1 MLIEKIIQWVEDGFA
16 NTTCFLVD
24 VKVVGQN
31 NAKIQVLVDC
41 ESGISIETCAKLSRH
56 LEHKLEIN
64 KLVPD
69 QYYLEVSSP
78 GVGMPF
84 KVKRQYLKSINRS
97 LELELQNGTQVEGKL
112 IAVSETDIS
121 IEKSN
126 SSNSKGKVKKKGPSE
141 DVIIV
146 NIPFEDIKT
155 ASEKIVF

>member
-1 MLIEKIIQWVEDGFA
+1 MLVEKIIQWVEEEFI

-24 VKVVGQN
+24 VKVAGHN

-41 ESGISIETCAKLSRH
+41 ELGISIETCAKLSRH

-78 GVGMPF
+78 GVGIPF

-97 LELELQNGTQVEGKL
+97 LELELQNGTLVEGKL
-112 IAVSETDIS
+112 ISVSESEIS

-126 SSNSKGKVKKKGPSE
+126 SINYKGKAKKKDPSE

-146 NIPFEDIKT
+146 NIPFEEIKT